1 MNFKQFTPFIGKHIK
16 NDEEY
21 IFLKGYHIEWCVGY
35 NNTTE
40 LNFIYIATINMVCVV
55 YGCVCVCVSK

>member
-40 LNFIYIATINMVCVV
+40 LNFIYIATIWYALCM
-55 YGCVCVCVSK
+55 GVCVCE